1 MNKITSDEL
10 NRLVTHEDA
19 PEASQPLGHLLSHIF
34 KPFKVPLPH
43 VSELQIPLKKII
55 HPNEHV
61 RSQYHGLL
69 PDSLVPLYDI
79 ETSTWNWDLP
89 VTPPGGGS
97 DSDTSGSS
105 HGAPA
110 SQDPEDAE
118 SATYEEI
125 FASFMNA
132 LAGCLSAS
140 QPLLESECYATRTW
154 SAANAHK
161 ALPGSEIK
169 RKPDLVLSGDVTAKW
184 GNIRVSGELTHSPY
198 KPAMRLGKAADTHA
212 YLMMSEQPWRR
223 FALILSFTN
232 AYRHLRV
239 LLYDHS
245 GGAVSTRF
253 DIYQQPDLFSHI
265 IAVIN
270 FGNLECVGYDST
282 ISFTKH
288 VSPPLSKNIREYR
301 PIKNIPRRSSSADP
315 AASTSES
322 LDEMLGSQD
331 PSSDDNLESAVSD
344 GSGSDDDLESVVSDD
359 SGSEERLT
367 DPEDAHEGNSNEST
381 TQMEESPSS
390 LPPVQPTM
398 VSSAPL
404 LSLASQIPQDL
415 TESISSVTPHP
426 SQFPYSVHSP
436 EPCGKIR
443 VGDAMYIIK
452 RILSASRGLVG
463 RGSIC
468 YLASLGDEDFIIK
481 DHWVLGKRDN
491 VILNEIEMMRLMQGV
506 PGVPELVD
514 YWLITTSDGEVNITR
529 NYRKKERR
537 STKGTSHTHFVRA
550 IRDIVNI
557 QRAAVEDRKI
567 LHRDCS
573 LNNAMILD
581 DLDLS
586 KGFLI
591 DWEFAVRITADNRYP
606 IGGTGT
612 VPFMS
617 RMLLSQVSLL
627 QQQVIA
633 EAEQKKLMS
642 AQKSKSK
649 KAPALKTPK
658 TSSDSIALPV
668 SHVVQTFSDDLE
680 SLFFIFTWVCIKF
693 CGPNGAVRQ
702 ERVPNSLLD
711 RWTSLDLASC
721 AAFKITFFANPLDEQ
736 RLFNKFHPYFK
747 PLIPL
752 AKDWCAALKDNMVH
766 PVTFDAILD
775 VLNSHLDELCDDE
788 ELQTTVTMLKESAAA
803 LNSLK
808 RVASLSLPM
817 PKQRKSEDSE
827 AETSE

>member
-1 MNKITSDEL
+1 MASFFRTVDNGIKLSSLLSIPDVSDVHTMNKITSDEL

-34 KPFKVPLPH
+34 KPFKVPLPP

-61 RSQYHGLL
+61 RSQYHGLS
-69 PDSLVPLYDI
+69 PDSLVPLYNI

-89 VTPPGGGS
+89 VNPPGGGS
-97 DSDTSGSS
+97 DSDTSGGSS

-110 SQDPEDAE
+110 SQDPEVAE

-140 QPLLESECYATRTW
+140 QPLLERECYATRTW

-169 RKPDLVLSGDVTAKW
+169 RKPDLVLSDDVTAKW

-223 FALILSFTN
+223 FSLILSFTN

-245 GGAVSTRF
+245 GGVVSTRF

-282 ISFTKH
+282 VSFTKL
-288 VSPPLSKNIREYR
+288 VSPPPSKNIREYR

-322 LDEMLGSQD
+322 LDELGSRD
-331 PSSDDNLESAVSD
+331 PSFGDDLKSVVSHD
-344 GSGSDDDLESVVSDD
+344 SDDDLESVVSDD

-367 DPEDAHEGNSNEST
+367 DSEDAPEGNSIEST
-381 TQMEESPSS
+381 TQTEEFPPS
-390 LPPVQPTM
+390 LPPVQPTT

-426 SQFPYSVHSP
+426 SQFPYSAHSP

-443 VGDAMYIIK
+443 VGDDVYIIK

-463 RGSIC
+463 RGCIC

-481 DHWVLGKRDN
+481 DHWVLGKRED
-491 VILNEIEMMRLMQGV
+491 VILNEIEMLKLMQGV

-514 YWLITTSDGEVNITR
+514 YWLVTTSEGEVDVTR
-529 NYRKKERR
+529 SYRKRERR
-537 STKGTSHTHFVRA
+537 STKGTSRTHVRLVLKPCARPLHMFRTLKEFVRA
-550 IRDIVNI
+550 LRDIVI
-557 QRAAVEDRKI
+557 SKCLLVELCKSIELMFLLVVQRTAVEERGI

-591 DWEFAVRITADNRYP
+591 DWEFAVRIAADNKYP
-606 IGGTGT
+606 IGGTVST
-612 VPFMS
+612 FISYRVSNIDSFS
-617 RMLLSQVSLL
+617 RARSPSCH
-627 QQQVIA
+627 A
-633 EAEQKKLMS
+633 CFS
-642 AQKSKSK
+642 AR
-649 KAPALKTPK
+649 
-658 TSSDSIALPV
+658 
-668 SHVVQTFSDDLE
+668 FR
-680 SLFFIFTWVCIKF
+680 F
-693 CGPNGAVRQ
+693 CNK
-702 ERVPNSLLD
+702 
-711 RWTSLDLASC
+711 RW
-721 AAFKITFFANPLDEQ
+721 
-736 RLFNKFHPYFK
+736 
-747 PLIPL
+747 
-752 AKDWCAALKDNMVH
+752 
-766 PVTFDAILD
+766 
-775 VLNSHLDELCDDE
+775 
-788 ELQTTVTMLKESAAA
+788 LQT
-803 LNSLK
+803 
-808 RVASLSLPM
+808 LS
-817 PKQRKSEDSE
+817 RKS
-827 AETSE
+827 

>member
-1 MNKITSDEL
+1 MASFFRTVDNGIKLSSLLSIPDVSDVHTMNKITSDEL

-34 KPFKVPLPH
+34 KPFKVPLPP

-61 RSQYHGLL
+61 RSQYHGLS
-69 PDSLVPLYDI
+69 PDSLVPLYNI

-89 VTPPGGGS
+89 VNPPGGGS
-97 DSDTSGSS
+97 DSDTSGGSS

-110 SQDPEDAE
+110 SQDPEVAE

-140 QPLLESECYATRTW
+140 QPLLERECYATRTW

-169 RKPDLVLSGDVTAKW
+169 RKPDLVLSDDVTAKW

-223 FALILSFTN
+223 FSLILSFTN

-245 GGAVSTRF
+245 GGVVSTRF

-282 ISFTKH
+282 VSFTKL
-288 VSPPLSKNIREYR
+288 VSPPPSKNIREYR

-322 LDEMLGSQD
+322 LDELGSRD
-331 PSSDDNLESAVSD
+331 PSFGDDLKSVVSHD
-344 GSGSDDDLESVVSDD
+344 SDDDLESVVSDD

-367 DPEDAHEGNSNEST
+367 DSEDAPEGNSIEST
-381 TQMEESPSS
+381 TQTEEFPPS
-390 LPPVQPTM
+390 LPPVQPTT

-426 SQFPYSVHSP
+426 SQFPYSAHSP

-443 VGDAMYIIK
+443 VGDDVYIIK

-463 RGSIC
+463 RGCIC

-481 DHWVLGKRDN
+481 DHWVLGKCPWHSRAS
-491 VILNEIEMMRLMQGV
+491 RL
-506 PGVPELVD
+506 LARHD
-514 YWLITTSDGEVNITR
+514 I
-529 NYRKKERR
+529 RR
-537 STKGTSHTHFVRA
+537 RGRRHSKLSQKGTPEYQGHQSHSCPPCPK
-550 IRDIVNI
+550 
-557 QRAAVEDRKI
+557 AV
-567 LHRDCS
+567 CS
-573 LNNAMILD
+573 PPPHVSNA
-581 DLDLS
+581 
-586 KGFLI
+586 
-591 DWEFAVRITADNRYP
+591 
-606 IGGTGT
+606 
-612 VPFMS
+612 
-617 RMLLSQVSLL
+617 
-627 QQQVIA
+627 
-633 EAEQKKLMS
+633 
-642 AQKSKSK
+642 
-649 KAPALKTPK
+649 
-658 TSSDSIALPV
+658 
-668 SHVVQTFSDDLE
+668 
-680 SLFFIFTWVCIKF
+680 
-693 CGPNGAVRQ
+693 
-702 ERVPNSLLD
+702 ERVRESV
-711 RWTSLDLASC
+711 
-721 AAFKITFFANPLDEQ
+721 KG
-736 RLFNKFHPYFK
+736 H
-747 PLIPL
+747 
-752 AKDWCAALKDNMVH
+752 
-766 PVTFDAILD
+766 
-775 VLNSHLDELCDDE
+775 CD
-788 ELQTTVTMLKESAAA
+788 Q
-803 LNSLK
+803 
-808 RVASLSLPM
+808 
-817 PKQRKSEDSE
+817 
-827 AETSE
+827 